1 MGLDYQL
8 HRVAVDAA
16 KGYSQLQK
24 ASNAFSKGKVDSGGN
39 HLNKAY
45 NDFSAAMEHAV
56 KAEEDAY
63 VKAGKEID
71 KGNAELQK
79 SIDAYA
85 EGHDGR
91 AESHY
96 ESAVESYD
104 VALELIS

>member
-8 HRVAVDAA
+8 HRVAVDVA
-16 KGYSQLQK
+16 KGFSQLQK
-24 ASNAFSKGKVDSGGN
+24 ASNAFSKGKVDSGSN
-39 HLNKAY
+39 HLNTAY
-45 NDFSAAMEHAV
+45 NDFDAAMEHAV

-71 KGNAELQK
+71 KGNTELQK

-85 EGHDGR
+85 EGHDAK

-104 VALELIS
+104 RALELIG